1 MMAASTTATGKERS
15 MTIGLGRA
23 DGFITEDEIRQT
35 VAEALDEANLA
46 GKRIL
51 AIIPDSTRTMPMP
64 LMFRLLTD
72 RLLGSAAALDFLVAL
87 GTHPPMPDAAL
98 NRLVGVAPEERAGRY
113 ADVRLLNHAWDD
125 PDQLAVVGTIS
136 AEEVEELSGG
146 LMSED
151 VPVAINKLV
160 FNYDVLLIVG
170 PVFPHEVVGFSG
182 GNKYLFP
189 GIAGPE
195 IIHFFHWLG
204 AVVTNPRINGTK
216 DTVTRKVVERAA
228 EIVGAPTRC
237 FALVTR
243 HAGNHALFYGSPQE
257 AWSAAADIA
266 AQTHITYVD
275 RTYDKVLGLAPEMY
289 DDIWTAGKV
298 MYKLEPV
305 LADGAELIIYAPH
318 IDEVSYTHG
327 KILDRIGYH
336 TRDYFLKQMDKFEGV
351 PRGIMAH
358 STHVK
363 GIGTFESGVER
374 PRVNV
379 ILATAIPKERC
390 DRIHLGYRD
399 PASIDI
405 DEWRGREDE
414 GVLVVPDAGETLYR
428 LSDGTVPRIEGL

>member
-1 MMAASTTATGKERS
+1 
-15 MTIGLGRA
+15 MTIGLGYA
-23 DGFITEDEIRQT
+23 DKFISEDDIRSV
-35 VAEALDEANLA
+35 VAAGLDEARLA
-46 GKRIL
+46 GKRVL

-64 LMFRLLTD
+64 LMFRLLTE
-72 RLLGSAAALDFLVAL
+72 RLLGTAAALDFLVAL
-87 GTHPPMPDAAL
+87 GTHPPMSEDAL
-98 NRLVGVAPEERAGRY
+98 NALVGITAEERAGRY
-113 ADVRLLNHAWDD
+113 ADLKILNHAWDD
-125 PDQLAVVGTIS
+125 PSALKTVGHIS
-136 AEEVEELSGG
+136 AAEIEEISGG

-151 VPVAINKLV
+151 VPVTINRLV
-160 FNYDVLLIVG
+160 LDYDVLMIVG

-204 AVVTNPRINGTK
+204 AVVTNPLINGTK

-228 EIVGAPTRC
+228 EIQGVPAVC
-237 FALVTR
+237 FALVTK
-243 HAGNHALFYGSPQE
+243 HDGVHGIFYASPPE
-257 AWSAAADIA
+257 AWSAAADLA
-266 AQTHITYVD
+266 AKTHIKYVD
-275 RTYDKVLGLAPEMY
+275 RTYDRVLGIAPEMY

-305 LADGAELIIYAPH
+305 LADGADLIIYAPH

-327 KILDRIGYH
+327 RILDRIGYH

-363 GIGTFESGVER
+363 GIGTFEHGVEK

-379 ILATAIPKERC
+379 ILATRIPEERC
-390 DRIHLGYRD
+390 KRINLGYLD
-399 PASIDI
+399 PDSVSVT
-405 DEWRGREDE
+405 EWEGRQDE
-414 GVLVVPDAGETLYR
+414 GVLVVHNAGETLYR
-428 LSDGTVPRIEGL
+428 LSDGTVPRISEL